1 MIKDWKTSAIIVL
14 GGPHVSALP
23 DQVLNYYPQVDYVVR
38 GEGERTI
45 VELAKTL
52 SKNQKIDHV
61 LGISYRGKDGKIHH
75 NNDRPFIEDLNSIP
89 FPAWEHFN
97 LDSYEPYEDVP
108 ENLNKLRKAPLIST
122 RGCPY
127 HCAFCYSAFWGRRY
141 RFRSPENVVEELR
154 MLQDKYKV
162 RYIRF
167 FDDSF
172 TVRTDR
178 VIEICRL
185 IRENKLDLTWR
196 CESRV
201 DNLNREMLA
210 EMAKAG
216 CHLVEFGVESGS
228 PTILQNIK
236 KGITVNQIEAAFK
249 KAREAGIQTKAF
261 IMVGSPGETRD
272 TIKET
277 LHLLE
282 RIQPDMVT
290 VFKAMVLPNSEFY
303 YDMLNAGKITE
314 SIWLDEKVDLPYYTM
329 EWPEAKLDEFYNVIF
344 HEYSLKHLNKWSFLK
359 YGLRVF
365 AKNPRRVLR
374 RLPVFWKWFT

>member
-1 MIKDWKTSAIIVL
+1 
-14 GGPHVSALP
+14 
-23 DQVLNYYPQVDYVVR
+23 
-38 GEGERTI
+38 
-45 VELAKTL
+45 
-52 SKNQKIDHV
+52 
-61 LGISYRGKDGKIHH
+61 
-75 NNDRPFIEDLNSIP
+75 
-89 FPAWEHFN
+89 
-97 LDSYEPYEDVP
+97 
-108 ENLNKLRKAPLIST
+108 
-122 RGCPY
+122 
-127 HCAFCYSAFWGRRY
+127 
-141 RFRSPENVVEELR
+141 

-172 TVRTDR
+172 TVRTGR
-178 VIEICRL
+178 VMEICRL
-185 IRENKLDLTWR
+185 IRKSKLDLTWR

-201 DNLNREMLA
+201 DNLNRAMLA

-216 CHLVEFGVESGS
+216 CHLIEFGVESGS
-228 PTILQNIK
+228 PTIIQNIK

-249 KAREAGIQTKAF
+249 KAREAGVQTKAF